1 MYGKSTVIVFILLI
15 LISFSVFSSTEKV
28 LEVGP
33 EGSEYLSLQ
42 EAIDMA
48 KDGDTVLLNPGEYF
62 VKDLVIVKSINLK
75 GSDADKVIINIQGD
89 NPLNILSISKK
100 EFNLSDMTIK
110 SDGLAIFARG
120 YEKGEGNIHISNL
133 KIYSK
138 GCGIDLVGFGSSIEN
153 CEISARDSIITVRS
167 TSEYLT
173 TSLASNAT
181 KIENCILK
189 VNNEGLSTEEI
200 AKTVGINFNGTG
212 DAYLNNNEFVGIS
225 KTVIT
230 NGYWVLRN
238 KY

>member
-1 MYGKSTVIVFILLI
+1 MCIRDRYQRRVHG
-15 LISFSVFSSTEKV
+15 
-28 LEVGP
+28 
-33 EGSEYLSLQ
+33 
-42 EAIDMA
+42 
-48 KDGDTVLLNPGEYF
+48 
-62 VKDLVIVKSINLK
+62 
-75 GSDADKVIINIQGD
+75 
-89 NPLNILSISKK
+89 
-100 EFNLSDMTIK
+100 
-110 SDGLAIFARG
+110 
-120 YEKGEGNIHISNL
+120 
-133 KIYSK
+133 
-138 GCGIDLVGFGSSIEN
+138 EN

-238 KY
+238 KYQKIILIRMRTYIEGRKDIHSDRTKQNSKKPGKNQQK